1 MQFID
6 LEGINFSD
14 FIMSTSGTYH
24 VLHVEISMVF
34 TDDKLSQKANLCL
47 LKYVHCYIVSSPN
60 ACMKVVSKSIL
71 IC

>member
-14 FIMSTSGTYH
+14 FVMSTSGTYH

-34 TDDKLSQKANLCL
+34 TDDKLSQQIFVFQSMSTVISFL
-47 LKYVHCYIVSSPN
+47 LQMHV
-60 ACMKVVSKSIL
+60 
-71 IC
+71 